1 MAFAFTEAFILF
13 MMVLIIIM
21 YIRQYYGEVEIVP
34 AKQDGRKY
42 VVRKL
47 PDSSTAATLL
57 ARINAKLTR
66 LVQHMVARYPDD
78 PAVRRIH
85 PHAPPEARSKLI
97 HYLAQRFRHY
107 GVENLSNRIAWS
119 QTPQLVVQINRDW
132 SAEQQNPAQRTW
144 GGLFAANP
152 HAAYGTDRAKFV
164 GWCNALGWSVEDFER
179 SLSWIERQLR
189 GIVTHPEL
197 AVREAVNLVDGM
209 RIGNLRHA
217 EGADMTHYNTVCV
230 EIRQY
235 LNTIF
240 QKHGA
245 DTFNSHYDARLAH
258 DAIASGAG
266 PLARAEHAQ
275 LLRRYNKPTLLQRVL
290 DGPVAQRELHNQLR
304 AAHEG
309 IMAAAEVPL
318 WRPPPPPPPP
328 RQPTPRQPTPRPPS
342 ARLQPPRDALGEDQ
356 MWPMNWAVH
365 QQILGSY
372 RPGEIWDPFGVH

>member
-119 QTPQLVVQINRDW
+119 QNPQLVEPLNRDW
-132 SAEQQNPAQRTW
+132 SAEQQHPAQRTW

-209 RIGNLRHA
+209 YIASLQHA
-217 EGADMTHYNTVCV
+217 AGTDMTHYNTVCV

-266 PLARAEHAQ
+266 PQARAEHEK
-275 LLRRYNKPTLLQRVL
+275 LLRRYNRRTLFETLL
-290 DGPVAQRELHNQLR
+290 DGPVAQRQLHAQLQ
-304 AAHEG
+304 AAHAG
-309 IMAAAEVPL
+309 IKAAAEEPL
-318 WRPPPPPPPP
+318 WKPPPPPPPP

-342 ARLQPPRDALGEDQ
+342 SRLQPPRDALGEADMMPIYQ
-356 MWPMNWAVH
+356 YNHWRAMGSH
-365 QQILGSY
+365 QV
-372 RPGEIWDPFGVH
+372 GEIW